1 MKRFLKRG
9 LALCL
14 AAALCIP
21 SVFASDA
28 LGSDR
33 VGRTVPLSAGAEVT
47 ANSLWSATYS
57 DLRTEHY
64 ITYSPNAAVTPVVWH
79 GSTMTNTTTL
89 SAAAAQLEAQGLR
102 VVAGINGGFFNT
114 DGTNVGLL
122 MSGGVIR
129 SMDAHNYYMVGFR
142 ADGTLFVDSSQV
154 SKTVSWYDLF
164 GQPVSLDVTAI
175 NASRANGGLYLFN
188 GDFGTSM
195 KNTLGGVD
203 VVLQPMTS
211 QPLTMNS
218 SLTFRVTEVRDSTMD
233 GAAPNSSIP
242 AGCYVLSAN
251 LNYDGA
257 ILDTL
262 RTLPVG
268 TQLTLSI
275 PGASSEWDS
284 ALYGISGLYQLVENG
299 QAVSPLP
306 SGAAPRTA
314 IGIKADGTAV
324 FYTIDGR
331 QSGYSVGASYTQV
344 AQRLIE
350 LGCVSAVALD
360 GGGSTTLG
368 ATLPGFTSF
377 SVLNSPSGGD
387 ERAVSNCVFLVTPAA
402 STGTVAGIYARA
414 AHSVVLTGGQTA
426 VDARLYDT
434 GGYPL
439 SLFTGMSWTSD
450 GGTFTTDGSGT
461 LLFLAGNTP
470 GTFDLTASAGSL
482 SGSAP
487 VRVVDA
493 LSSLTITRR
502 DVDLTV
508 DELLVEPGEMVELDG
523 EGLWYTIPVGMTDE
537 DIVWTAQGPIGE
549 ISADGL
555 FTAGA
560 ENGTGV
566 ITASAGGK
574 TVTISVKV
582 DRGDPFTD
590 IATHW
595 SQPYVTRLYKL
606 GLTTGTQLEDGSYI
620 YQPAGNL
627 TRGQLLVF
635 ITRMLDVDTSLYEDV
650 ELPFDDVDSIPV
662 WMLPAV
668 KAMYTLQVF
677 SGSASGDK
685 LYANVNDYVT
695 REAAMTMLGRVLA
708 QPLSCDLSQFKD
720 GGSVS
725 QWATFYVQSLV
736 AYGIVGGSDGY
747 LNPGRNITRGEI
759 AKILTMVAELPHAEL
774 APRAME
780 EEIVQSPVEGDA
792 PAENDVTG

>member
-1 MKRFLKRG
+1 MKRILKRG

-14 AAALCIP
+14 AAVLCIP
-21 SVFASDA
+21 SAFASDA

-33 VGRTVPLSAGAEVT
+33 VGRTVPLSTGTEVT

-64 ITYSPNAAVTPVVWH
+64 ITCAPGSAVTPVVWH
-79 GSTMTNTTTL
+79 GSAMTNTTTL
-89 SAAAAQLEAQGLR
+89 SAAAAQLEAQGYR

-122 MSGGVIR
+122 MSEGVIR
-129 SMDAHNYYMVGFR
+129 SLDTFNYYMVGFR

-154 SKTVSWYDLF
+154 YKSVSWYDLF
-164 GQPVSLDVTAI
+164 GQPVTLDVTAI

-203 VVLQPMTS
+203 VVLQPMLS

-218 SLTFRVTEVRDSTMD
+218 TLTFRVAEVRDSTME
-233 GAAPNSSIP
+233 GAAPDSSIP

-251 LNYDGA
+251 LNYDPA
-257 ILDTL
+257 ILDAL
-262 RTLPVG
+262 RSIPVG
-268 TQLTLSI
+268 TQVTLSVT
-275 PGASSEWDS
+275 GASSEWAS
-284 ALYGISGLYQLVENG
+284 AVYGVSGLYQLVENG
-299 QAVSPLP
+299 QVVSALP
-306 SGAAPRTA
+306 TGAAPRTA

-324 FYTIDGR
+324 YYTIDGR
-331 QSGYSVGASYTQV
+331 QNGYSIGASYTQV

-350 LGCVSAVALD
+350 LGCVTAVGLD

-368 ATLPGFTSF
+368 VTLPGFTSF

-387 ERAVSNCVFLVTPAA
+387 ERAVSNCIFLVTPAA
-402 STGTVAGIYARA
+402 PTGMADGIYARTA
-414 AHSVVLTGGQTA
+414 YNVVLTGGQTP

-439 SLFTGMSWTSD
+439 SLLTGMDWISA
-450 GGTFTTDGSGT
+450 GGTFATDGSGAP
-461 LLFLAGNTP
+461 LFLAGDTP
-470 GTFDLTASAGSL
+470 GTFDLTASAGGL

-493 LSSLTITRR
+493 LSKLTITRR
-502 DVDLTV
+502 DVNLTV

-523 EGLWYTIPVGMTDE
+523 EGVWYNIPVGMTDE
-537 DIVWTAQGPIGE
+537 DIAWTAEGPIGE

-560 ENGTGV
+560 ENGTGI
-566 ITASAGGK
+566 ITASAGGR
-574 TVTISVKV
+574 TVTIPVKV

-590 IATHW
+590 ISTHW

-606 GLTTGTQLEDGSYI
+606 GLTTGTQLADGSYI
-620 YQPAGNL
+620 YQPAGSL

-650 ELPFDDVDSIPV
+650 ELPFDDVDAIPA
-662 WMLPAV
+662 WMLPSV

-677 SGSASGDK
+677 SGSADGGK
-685 LYANVNDYVT
+685 LYAGVNNYVT

-708 QPLSCDLSQFKD
+708 QPISCDLSGFKD

-725 QWATFYVQSLV
+725 QWASFYVQSLV

-774 APRAME
+774 APRAMDG
-780 EEIVQSPVEGDA
+780 EIVQSPVEGDA